1 MNTEFAGVLKIVA
14 PRWKPSQVIKWVQDK
29 SLDGDKDNSG
39 FFFYETNRGFNFLSL
54 STLMN
59 KEKNLI
65 ITDVMGEI
73 TSDRK
78 DGKTPKK
85 GYLFKILSVPVYG
98 SDGKPQSGM

>member
-1 MNTEFAGVLKIVA
+1 M
-14 PRWKPSQVIKWVQDK
+14 VIKIILV
-29 SLDGDKDNSG
+29 SS
-39 FFFYETNRGFNFLSL
+39 FYETNRGFNFLSL

-78 DGKTPKK
+78 DGKTPKRVT
-85 GYLFKILSVPVYG
+85 YLKYQVFLFTVQMQTTVRYG
-98 SDGKPQSGM
+98 SSETTQNVDDFLE

>member
-1 MNTEFAGVLKIVA
+1 MPITNKKMNTEFAAGSLKIVA

-59 KEKNLI
+59 KEKLFKSLIFISNLAIPPNLNVKKGLGDFLNLNNNLI
-65 ITDVMGEI
+65 
-73 TSDRK
+73 
-78 DGKTPKK
+78 
-85 GYLFKILSVPVYG
+85 
-98 SDGKPQSGM
+98 

>member
-1 MNTEFAGVLKIVA
+1 MEA
-14 PRWKPSQVIKWVQDK
+14 SQVIKWVQDK

-78 DGKTPKK
+78 DGKTLKVT
-85 GYLFKILSVPVYG
+85 YLKY
-98 SDGKPQSGM
+98 